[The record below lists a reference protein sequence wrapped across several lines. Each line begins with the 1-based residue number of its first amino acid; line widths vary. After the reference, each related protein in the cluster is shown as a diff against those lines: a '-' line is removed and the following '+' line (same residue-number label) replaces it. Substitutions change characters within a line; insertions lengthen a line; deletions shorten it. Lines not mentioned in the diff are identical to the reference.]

1 LRWWTF
7 LRLHAQ
13 EIIACDFLVAVT
25 ATFRLLYVFV
35 VIEHHSRRLIH
46 CNVTAHPSAA
56 WTLQQPREAVGFE
69 ERYEYLLHD
78 RESIF
83 AKHLDEIL
91 ERLSSNSEAYDK
103 AILTLASALLALSV
117 TFIKD
122 LLPSSPI
129 NHVWLLYGSWIV
141 LTAAIIGT
149 VLSFRI
155 SDAALAKQLDQ
166 IDRYYAHK
174 DDTALARTG
183 LASLIRLGRS
193 TLSCRQMPKPRLGA
207 DE

>member
-1 LRWWTF
+1 MAGGTPTTGLS
-7 LRLHAQ
+7 HA
-13 EIIACDFLVAVT
+13 T
-25 ATFRLLYVFV
+25 AR
-35 VIEHHSRRLIH
+35 
-46 CNVTAHPSAA
+46 N
-56 WTLQQPREAVGFE
+56 
-69 ERYEYLLHD
+69 
-78 RESIF
+78 
-83 AKHLDEIL
+83 EIL

-166 IDRYYAHK
+166 IDQCPIDPAIQREDFGASAGEQLDAGQAAEVPLGQLTEVARN
-174 DDTALARTG
+174 DDGHSRG
-183 LASLIRLGRS
+183 GRI
-193 TLSCRQMPKPRLGA
+193 CWR
-207 DE
+207 